1 MFGPKSPKIVAMRY
15 LLLCLL
21 IPIAIAHAVETSL
34 VCQDLKT
41 MANQM
46 QREIQ
51 RSRVECDKL
60 PEDALGSTPVPRGME
75 DYKCKDLSA
84 IEARLKSLESELA
97 MIKGLESVRKEIIEG
112 QKNIAEIKRPEL
124 IAKASETFLSNL
136 AIAETMELMLATNGA
151 NGKNVFSELAD
162 RPAADWD
169 TPGKLKPII
178 EKFCVDNQVP
188 GTSICS
194 GGKTITQESFLAI
207 RDFVGIGQD
216 TQKKFKKGHIKDLQD
231 ALSITKEDDKEYSF
245 NRLAALLKDM
255 PRNGELK
262 KEQMDILKSMPAI
275 KANKK
280 FSYLTQLKEAKDV
293 LDIQNGSKQFKFF
306 LQDLKNRQ
314 EWELK
319 SKLSVV
325 LFEHSA
331 KIPVENQQ
339 ACLAAR
345 TLSTPIADC
354 LAPLTSDANSDR
366 TSRAIVTD
374 LEKELTLGEKHLAE
388 INKLM
393 SICVPDQE
401 LKMPAECESAV
412 TAKQADLIPQIQ
424 FLNAMKIY
432 LLKGKDD
439 RIKLYN
445 YALAQL
451 REKGC
456 GKIEKTDV
464 LNCYQDVG
472 SISKEAVALS
482 GAATDIIHI
491 LAKPDD
497 ETDITELCK
506 KEDEKKDLTYLK
518 RLCEIDEAGNQ
529 PAAPAPK
536 NPDDVEAST
545 DPGSR
550 NPMSEAWR
558 DLALLGAQ
566 TLGQMFAP
574 PPEVGP
580 NPYGPIYP
588 PVNLGAPKGDIYD
601 QLAAPYVKS
610 GMTSYTPG
618 LGLSPY
624 GAGGAGSSVNYDFGG
639 SSMFNRP
646 PGY

>member
-1 MFGPKSPKIVAMRY
+1 
-15 LLLCLL
+15 
-21 IPIAIAHAVETSL
+21 
-34 VCQDLKT
+34 

-51 RSRVECDKL
+51 NSRVEKCTEMS
-60 PEDALGSTPVPRGME
+60 PDALGTTAVPEGME

-84 IEARLKSLESELA
+84 IEARLKSLENELA
-97 MIKGLESVRKEIIEG
+97 MIRGLEAVRKEVIDG
-112 QKNIAEIKRPEL
+112 QKKIADINKPVL

-136 AIAETMELMLATNGA
+136 AIAETMELMLATTSA
-151 NGKNVFSELAD
+151 NGKNLFSELAEK
-162 RPAADWD
+162 PAGDWD
-169 TPGKLKPII
+169 TPAKLKPVI
-178 EKFCVDNQVP
+178 ESFCKDHQIQ

-194 GGKTITQESFLAI
+194 GGKNITQESFLAI
-207 RDFVGIGQD
+207 RDFVGIGEE
-216 TQKKFKKGHIKDLQD
+216 TQKKFKKGHIKDLQA

-245 NRLAALLKDM
+245 NKLASLLKDM
-255 PRNGELK
+255 PRDGELN
-262 KEQMDILKSMPAI
+262 KEHMEILKAMPTI

-280 FSYLTQLKEAKDV
+280 FSYLTQMKEAKDV
-293 LDIQNGSKQFKFF
+293 LDIQNGAKQFKFF
-306 LQDLKNRQ
+306 LQDLANRQ
-314 EWELK
+314 AWELK

-325 LFEHSA
+325 LFEHSS
-331 KIPVENQQ
+331 KIPKEGQK
-339 ACLAAR
+339 ACLDAR
-345 TLSTPIADC
+345 TLSKPIAEC
-354 LAPLTSDANSDR
+354 LKPLTSEANKEQH
-366 TSRAIVTD
+366 SRAIVSD
-374 LEKELTLGEKHLAE
+374 LEKELTLGEKHLGE
-388 INKLM
+388 VNKLIE
-393 SICVPDQE
+393 ICVPDQD
-401 LKMPAECESAV
+401 LKMPPECEPAV
-412 TAKQADLIPQIQ
+412 TAKEADLIPQIQ

-439 RIKLYN
+439 TIKLYN
-445 YALAQL
+445 YALAQM

-472 SISKEAVALS
+472 NISKEAVALS

-497 ETDITELCK
+497 EADISELCD

-518 RLCEIDEAGNQ
+518 RLCEIDEANNKPNG
-529 PAAPAPK
+529 PEPR
-536 NPDDVEAST
+536 NPDDIEAST
-545 DPGSR
+545 DPGGR

-566 TLGQMFAP
+566 TLGQMLAP
-574 PPEVGP
+574 PIEAGP

-601 QLAAPYVKS
+601 QLAAPYINS
-610 GMTSYTPG
+610 GMTNYTPG

-624 GAGGAGSSVNYDFGG
+624 GAGGAGNSVNYDFGG